1 MKLFVIGIIV
11 FLINLPCGY
20 WRSKVK
26 RFSVKWFLAIH
37 ISIPIVYSIRIYE
50 GIGWEVSSFIVLVG
64 AYFLGQFIGSR
75 YLENF
80 MRKMK
85 ET

>member
-1 MKLFVIGIIV
+1 MKLLVVGIII
-11 FLINLPCGY
+11 FFINLPCGY

-50 GIGWEVSSFIVLVG
+50 GIGWEISSFVVLVG

-75 YLENF
+75 YLVNF
-80 MRKMK
+80 IRKFK

>member
-1 MKLFVIGIIV
+1 MKLLIVGIIV

-50 GIGWEVSSFIVLVG
+50 GIGWGISSFIVLIG

-75 YLENF
+75 YLEIF
-80 MRKMK
+80 VRKIK

>member
-1 MKLFVIGIIV
+1 MTLFIVGLIV

-26 RFSVKWFLAIH
+26 RFSLKWFLAIH

-50 GIGWEVSSFIVLVG
+50 GIGWEVTSFVVLVG

-75 YLENF
+75 YLSIFINKI
-80 MRKMK
+80 R